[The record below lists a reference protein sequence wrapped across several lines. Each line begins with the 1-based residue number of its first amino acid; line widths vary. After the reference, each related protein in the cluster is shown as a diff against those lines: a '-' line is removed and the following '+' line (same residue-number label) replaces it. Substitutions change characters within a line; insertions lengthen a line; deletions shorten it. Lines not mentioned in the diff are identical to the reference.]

1 MLLALAWTVEEE
13 DRSSGSAAA
22 ASAAAAS
29 AAARGPSQLEL
40 NQQLKVIARGW
51 RITGL
56 DKMAE
61 REAFLADKRCK
72 ELSSQYEQ
80 LAANEALSEDEAS
93 AMRNEIRTAVE
104 RTRELE
110 RALAVAN
117 RHKVRA
123 ELVEYQ
129 HRTGFML
136 ADMVSLMLGLDDSMS
151 EDRSEKGIDDVQ
163 FYAAMTRRFGYRGT
177 PWVLSSVFRS
187 IDAE

>member
-1 MLLALAWTVEEE
+1 MGGLPGAKPFLGLLA
-13 DRSSGSAAA
+13 
-22 ASAAAAS
+22 
-29 AAARGPSQLEL
+29 
-40 NQQLKVIARGW
+40 
-51 RITGL
+51 GL
-56 DKMAE
+56 E
-61 REAFLADKRCK
+61 REGAKLPSGAQR
-72 ELSSQYEQ
+72 
-80 LAANEALSEDEAS
+80 
-93 AMRNEIRTAVE
+93 RGAVVC
-104 RTRELE
+104 RLL
-110 RALAVAN
+110 LAVAN